1 MKGPL
6 DPVLR
11 RVTSPAVVRHRAAAR
26 LLRGIAA
33 APVLPTRA
41 RVTLAKRLRT
51 GMTRAGWPAA
61 EARAAL
67 AAVARTVDHD
77 TRADLLMQ
85 EATEELKVGRTPA
98 HLTEAVRAELD
109 AADAAYAR
117 GDRAAAARRLHR
129 ALRTLF
135 HRVPHFDQLTSPLAG
150 DPAAFLAPLRDS
162 AVGRALLAPRGR
174 SVPAAPPPTDRPL
187 RLLLMTNGN
196 DHFLREIRDRYADH
210 PGVEFR
216 YLHLADDPVAAPL
229 TRRVDAMV
237 ADPVLGGS
245 EYGEQVERWLR
256 PHLEWAD
263 TVFVDWAVATAAMV
277 TLVDPGDTRIVL
289 RLHSFEAFSF
299 WPHLIDFTRL
309 DDVVFVSDHL
319 RDLATA
325 VAPELAGAKA
335 PRLHVISNAMD
346 LHAYPL
352 PKDPAARFTLGLV
365 GISAVA
371 KDPRWAIEVL
381 RLLRAEDPRYR
392 LLLVG
397 EGLKTG
403 ASEAVRH
410 YQEALDGDLAE
421 LEPSGAVVR
430 VGQVSDVPKVLT
442 GIGVILSTSVRE
454 SFHCAVV
461 EGAASGAVPVIR
473 DWPFFAGREH
483 GAHSLFPADWVVGT
497 PAEAAARIRAET
509 ATEERWLASGKA
521 AAEHAIATWD
531 WTVTRHRFDALL
543 GVEPAAD
550 DQTDR

>member
-11 RVTSPAVVRHRAAAR
+11 RVTSPAVVRHRVAAR
-26 LLRGIAA
+26 LLRGVAA

-41 RVTLAKRLRT
+41 RVTLAKRLRS
-51 GMTRAGWPAA
+51 GMTRAGWPPA

-67 AAVARTVDHD
+67 AAVARTVDPD

-85 EATEELKVGRTPA
+85 EATGELKAGRTPP

-117 GDRAAAARRLHR
+117 GDRPAAARRLHR

-135 HRVPHFDQLTSPLAG
+135 HRALHFDHLTSPLA
-150 DPAAFLAPLRDS
+150 DDSAAFLAPLRDS
-162 AVGRALLAPRGR
+162 VVGRRLLAPRGR
-174 SVPAAPPPTDRPL
+174 SVPAAPAPTDRPL

-229 TRRVDAMV
+229 TRRPDAMA

-256 PHLEWAD
+256 PHLDWAD
-263 TVFVDWAVATAAMV
+263 TLFVDWAVATAAMV
-277 TLVDPGDTRIVL
+277 TLVDPGDTRIVV

-299 WPHLIDFTRL
+299 WPHLIDFTRV

-325 VAPELAGAKA
+325 VSPDLVGDHA

-346 LHAYPL
+346 LHAYPR
-352 PKDPAARFTLGLV
+352 PKEPSARFTLGLV

-381 RLLRAEDPRYR
+381 RLLRAEDERYR

-397 EGLKTG
+397 DGPNPAAG
-403 ASEAVRH
+403 EAVRQ
-410 YQEALDGDLAE
+410 YQEALDADLAE
-421 LEPSGAVVR
+421 LEPAGAVVR
-430 VGQVSDVPKVLT
+430 VGQVTDVPEALT

-473 DWPFFAGREH
+473 DWPFFAAREH
-483 GAHSLFPADWVVGT
+483 GAHTLFPAGWVVRT
-497 PAEAAARIRAET
+497 PAEAAALIRAET
-509 ATEERWLASGKA
+509 ADEGRWLAAGKA
-521 AAEHAIATWD
+521 AAGHAIATWD
-531 WTVTRHRFDALL
+531 WTVTRRGFDALL
-543 GVEPAAD
+543 GLD
-550 DQTDR
+550 DPTAR